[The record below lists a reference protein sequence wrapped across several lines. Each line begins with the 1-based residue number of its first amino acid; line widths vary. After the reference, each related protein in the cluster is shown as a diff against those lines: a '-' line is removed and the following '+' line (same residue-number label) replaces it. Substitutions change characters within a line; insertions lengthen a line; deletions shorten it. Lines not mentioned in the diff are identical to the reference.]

1 MQSDNSNAIS
11 IMAMYFVIFIKY
23 LFFRTSIFDIQFL
36 SSTIIMMIIIC
47 TSIFS
52 EKISKE
58 ILDISKFLAHILFIS
73 VCFSVFCGFL
83 SAIYSIIFYYGFVNT
98 IIFINI
104 CFVAFIGGITSI
116 FGKQI
121 HHQLS
126 KSVIGKTFLKSLNY
140 YYNMFVVGG
149 KLYEKSVSFVGMI
162 FRNYIWYFAKKIFSR
177 LVYLNFFLGENN
189 HSISVKNKVYGYF
202 TDGKNY
208 MFDQLLQRQFIKSF
222 NKSMLTDPF
231 SEGITNISKKLHK
244 VNLPS
249 DDIQMSFLENTTIV
263 DGEKLDDLDDDELI
277 DSPTKV
283 DENKTQSKVE
293 EKETLSNL
301 TTDQKRIALRKKIRE
316 MREARGGKTVIMPN
330 KSKKTMKKDVTDM
343 MNMPGID
350 QMMKTMFEGDNL
362 EKIMRQIPKD
372 KIGKKMQDINPDKM
386 KQLLQSIKKN

>member
-11 IMAMYFVIFIKY
+11 IMIMYFAIFIRY
-23 LFFRTSIFDIQFL
+23 LYFRTSIFDVQFL

-47 TSIFS
+47 INNFS
-52 EKISKE
+52 EKLSKE
-58 ILDISKFLAHILFIS
+58 ILDIGKFLAHILFIS

-83 SAIYSIIFYYGFVNT
+83 STIYAIIFYYGFVNT
-98 IIFINI
+98 VIFINI
-104 CFVAFIGGITSI
+104 CFVSFISGITSI

-121 HHQLS
+121 NHQLS

-140 YYNMFVVGG
+140 YYNLFVISG
-149 KLYEKSVSFVGMI
+149 KLYEKTVSFVSMI
-162 FRNYIWYFAKKIFSR
+162 FKNYIWYFAKKIFFK
-177 LVYLNFFLGENN
+177 LVNLNFFLGENN

-208 MFDQLLQRQFIKSF
+208 MFEQLLQRQFINSF

-231 SEGITNISKKLHK
+231 SEGINNISKKLHK
-244 VNLPS
+244 ANLPS
-249 DDIQMSFLENTTIV
+249 DDIQMNFLKNTTIV
-263 DGEKLDDLDDDELI
+263 DGEKLDDLDDDELT

-283 DENKTQSKVE
+283 DENETQPE
-293 EKETLSNL
+293 EKTSTNL

-316 MREARGGKTVIMPN
+316 MRDARGGKTTTMSN
-330 KSKKTMKKDVTDM
+330 KSKKTTKKDVTNL

-372 KIGKKMQDINPDKM
+372 KIRKKMPDINPDQM
-386 KQLLQSIKKN
+386 KKLLQSIKKN